1 MERRIK
7 KIEDAMDK
15 IFEMHKDMGIEVP
28 KVGSDIPERKESS
41 TSIENLDSPPPKRRG
56 NKTKTFAY

>member
-1 MERRIK
+1 
-7 KIEDAMDK
+7 
-15 IFEMHKDMGIEVP
+15 MGIEVP

-56 NKTKTFAY
+56 NKT